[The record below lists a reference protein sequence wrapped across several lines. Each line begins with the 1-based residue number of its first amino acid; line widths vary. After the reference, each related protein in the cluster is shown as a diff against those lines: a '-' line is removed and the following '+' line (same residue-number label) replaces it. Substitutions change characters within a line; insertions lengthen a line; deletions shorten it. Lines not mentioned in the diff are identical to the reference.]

1 MLKVLLVAGGVSTT
15 SSSTQSLSDTQ
26 LLVENNPGNWS
37 LLWEHG
43 GHMSKA
49 FQGMK
54 GFTYNNAVYMTGSIK
69 ELQKKV

>member
-1 MLKVLLVAGGVSTT
+1 
-15 SSSTQSLSDTQ
+15 
-26 LLVENNPGNWS
+26 
-37 LLWEHG
+37 
-43 GHMSKA
+43 MSKA